1 MARASKT
8 PEQFAAELAAV
19 APTVE
24 ALDAYVNARTKVRCR
39 CRVCGHEW
47 EATPNH
53 LLRGAGCPACAGTQA
68 MDAETFA
75 RRVASISPDVE
86 VMRPYVNARTRV
98 ACRCR
103 VCGHEW
109 EPLPRGLL
117 QGNGCPACA
126 RRRTSGNLRGGV
138 GEHGRA

>member
-24 ALDAYVNARTKVRCR
+24 TLDAYVNARTKVR
-39 CRVCGHEW
+39 
-47 EATPNH
+47 
-53 LLRGAGCPACAGTQA
+53 
-68 MDAETFA
+68 
-75 RRVASISPDVE
+75 
-86 VMRPYVNARTRV
+86 
-98 ACRCR
+98 CRCR